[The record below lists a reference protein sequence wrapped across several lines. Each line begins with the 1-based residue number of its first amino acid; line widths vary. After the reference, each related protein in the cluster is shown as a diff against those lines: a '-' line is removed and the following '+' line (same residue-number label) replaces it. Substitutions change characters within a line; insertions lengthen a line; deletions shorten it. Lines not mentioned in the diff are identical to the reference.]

1 MRKNTTMNFRAV
13 LLACALGLGHA
24 AAVQA
29 QAVYPSAEAAAEA
42 LASALANAD
51 RDAVRRVL
59 GGNLSRYVPEHSVG
73 MEDVYAFLEAWSQS
87 HSIAQVSPTRSELVV
102 GKDWR
107 FPAPIMK
114 TARGWQFD
122 VKAGQAE
129 IAVRRIGRNELGAIE
144 TLKSLC
150 AAQERYA
157 QLVGQGKPARRIVSS
172 PGQRDGLYWPEV
184 TGALKSPLGPDAL
197 VMGADTPTDAALHG
211 YHYRLLPGADAKGCA
226 FAAWPARYG
235 SYGVSSFVIGP
246 DGVVRERD
254 LGASSS
260 ASAARIQA
268 GGAGEGWTAVQ

>member
-1 MRKNTTMNFRAV
+1 MRKNTIMNFRAA
-13 LLACALGLGHA
+13 LLACALGLGHVA
-24 AAVQA
+24 AAQA
-29 QAVYPSAEAAAEA
+29 QAVYPNAEAAAEA
-42 LASALANAD
+42 LASALARAD
-51 RDAVRRVL
+51 RDAVRHVL
-59 GGNLSRYVPEHSVG
+59 GANLSRYVPEHSVG
-73 MEDVYAFLEAWSQS
+73 MEDVYAFLEAWNQS

-107 FPAPIMK
+107 FPAPIIK

-129 IAVRRIGRNELGAIE
+129 IARRRIGRNELGAIE

-150 AAQERYA
+150 AAQGRYA
-157 QLVGQGKPARRIVSS
+157 QSVGQGKPASRIVSS

-184 TGALKSPLGPDAL
+184 DSAQSPLGPDAL

-226 FAAWPARYG
+226 FVAWPARYG
-235 SYGVSSFVIGP
+235 SYGISSFVIGS

-254 LGASSS
+254 LGASTS
-260 ASAARIQA
+260 ASAARIRA
-268 GGAGEGWTAVQ
+268 GGLGEGWTAVQ